1 MARIIRPSPDGSG
14 GSARKTEE
22 SLLVT
27 PREAKEHLRV
37 PGTYLFAGMSNS
49 GKTVGCKK
57 VLSMMPKRFDR
68 IYVFSQTAH
77 ITKSWSD
84 VTQHVFPEPNYALIA
99 AVQKKQEEWV
109 REGKTYQIAFIFDD
123 CAGVLN
129 TQERSHPMNRLV
141 TMSRHYNISLFF
153 LVQEMTA
160 LSPVIRKNSHFIV
173 ITKVHGSDYDMMY
186 EMQTVFDTKRD
197 CLVMLRKFMREYNL
211 IFFNK
216 VDCYSARPIM
226 VLPGKYKLK
235 RKMSKKEDPFT
246 KDQIDQAELTDPG
259 TFDQVEGHA
268 SEQPLVRGE

>member
-1 MARIIRPSPDGSG
+1 MARYLKSDQSNFT
-14 GSARKTEE
+14 TEPKLSRSE
-22 SLLVT
+22 KSLLVT
-27 PREAKEHLRV
+27 PQEAKEQLRV

-57 VLSMMPKRFDR
+57 VLTMMPKRFDR
-68 IYVFSQTAH
+68 IYVFSQTAR
-77 ITKSWSD
+77 ITKSWED
-84 VTQHVFPEPNYALIA
+84 VTEHVFDEPDYALIA
-99 AVQKKQEEWV
+99 AVQKKQQQWID
-109 REGKTYQIAFIFDD
+109 EGKSYQIAFIFDD

-153 LVQEMTA
+153 LVQEMAA
-160 LSPVIRKNSHFIV
+160 LSPVIRKNAHFII

-197 CLVMLRKFMREYNL
+197 CLVMLRQFMREYNL

-226 VLPGKYKLK
+226 VLPGKYKL
-235 RKMSKKEDPFT
+235 RRKKEPAEFSPMEDIT
-246 KDQIDQAELTDPG
+246 STITNQSSDGQDQEH
-259 TFDQVEGHA
+259 E
-268 SEQPLVRGE
+268 SEQLPVPDA